1 MCKHPSWSSQE
12 SREQLLLSSGMTRVQ
27 FLSPE
32 GIIVTAVPGRAE
44 LIAGGSPS
52 LSSWEGTCLPPE
64 LPVLS
69 SSGPYHLEHPRMC
82 RSFRAG
88 YKPGQLH
95 RTSSRVYDLDLPISL
110 VPLGEGVT
118 DRRGN
123 LGGWPLLP

>member
-52 LSSWEGTCLPPE
+52 LSSWEGTCLP
-64 LPVLS
+64 LNFRFSLLQVHITLS
-69 SSGPYHLEHPRMC
+69 THECAGLSERDINLA
-82 RSFRAG
+82 SFIEQVAVSM
-88 YKPGQLH
+88 
-95 RTSSRVYDLDLPISL
+95 T
-110 VPLGEGVT
+110 
-118 DRRGN
+118 
-123 LGGWPLLP
+123 